1 MSAPRS
7 SFLRPDSS
15 DRHGHSSPASPS
27 LSGDHD
33 GGNNGNGVGGSGS
46 GGGSGGYDS
55 YHNNSSNPKP
65 TYATFSPAN
74 ALSGKNN
81 NTSAAAKRR
90 STILVHQ
97 KSPLLLATPPQITRA
112 LAYSHPYLLPLNKLA
127 GLITWTTGDPW
138 ESFLL
143 VLLWWLVVL
152 YGDTIIRLAGPI
164 LFVLTLIGGMYG
176 RRYSPLSTSGW
187 SSEDGVVGGGGG
199 AGGGGSH
206 SRSGGSTTSGSG
218 LGYFLFGI
226 GGGSSASG
234 DAKTTG
240 REATGKI
247 RSRTKNH
254 SLDGAGASH
263 MTSGKGRSGAN
274 GSVEA
279 GGNGSGGGGGGGGN
293 GHQRSASEAVASARH
308 QKTLDEIVDT
318 LGEFTARCNLLLE
331 PLLGLTDFLSTQSTA
346 TSATTRPALTVLFV
360 RILLCTPFWYLL
372 TLAPM
377 RLVTTRRVALV
388 LGTLILTWHSRVM
401 RVSRTILW
409 RSASI
414 RRTAALVT
422 GLEFEGPMRP
432 SKAPSYV
439 TAGGSNLSD
448 PSTTAATAAA
458 ALQSKLSSTKPG
470 RRLSTP
476 RESELTKAIRRA
488 RAGQDAGVRFTFIL
502 YENQRRWVGLGWTTS
517 LFAYERPAWTDEH
530 NNAVPSKDEFEL
542 PEVEDGSKMRWRWV
556 ENSRWRVDGVV
567 DDAVRVEKTGAH
579 GEHMDTWD
587 YDGEGGRMGWVYYD
601 NKWQGGRRG
610 QDGWTRWTR
619 RRKWYRDA
627 ELVEVDLEDEAA
639 SASSQTDETVGANG
653 TATPGDAAQSSISS
667 AQRSSSPAPS
677 QAGTVLTT
685 HTAATSG
692 SEGTNAGVA
701 ASTNGAADSK
711 PATKSASI
719 ASGGDA
725 SAGAIDSV
733 DGGDGSETA
742 SIMSTSS
749 KSTRFRAPGL
759 RRRVTDTSSR
769 GSAAPAVTTAATA
782 TAIPANDG
790 RSRRSSEAEEEA
802 DMLSSSLGVKPH
814 GSGGGGTSSW
824 GYGDEALMSLD

>member
-7 SFLRPDSS
+7 SYLRPDSS
-15 DRHGHSSPASPS
+15 DRHGYSNPASPG

-33 GGNNGNGVGGSGS
+33 GSGNGNGVGGR
-46 GGGSGGYDS
+46 GGGNGSGGYDS
-55 YHNNSSNPKP
+55 YSNSSNPKP
-65 TYATFSPAN
+65 TYATFSPATS
-74 ALSGKNN
+74 LSGKNN
-81 NTSAAAKRR
+81 NTSSAAKRR

-138 ESFLL
+138 ESFIL
-143 VLLWWLVVL
+143 VLLWWLTVL

-164 LFVLTLIGGMYG
+164 LMVLTLIGGMYG

-187 SSEDGVVGGGGG
+187 SSEDGVVGSGPSS
-199 AGGGGSH
+199 GSSN
-206 SRSGGSTTSGSG
+206 SRSSSSTTSGGG

-226 GGGSSASG
+226 GGSNNSNT

-240 REATGKI
+240 RETTTVKH
-247 RSRTKNH
+247 RSRAKNQ
-254 SLDGAGASH
+254 SLDSVGASY
-263 MTSGKGRSGAN
+263 MTSGKGRGA
-274 GSVEA
+274 
-279 GGNGSGGGGGGGGN
+279 GNGSLEASGSGGGGGN
-293 GHQRSASEAVASARH
+293 GHQRSTSEAVVSARH

-331 PLLGLTDFLSTQSTA
+331 PLLELTDFLSTQSTA

-360 RILLCTPFWYLL
+360 RILLCTPFWFLL
-372 TLAPM
+372 TLPPM
-377 RLVTTRRVALV
+377 HIVTTRRVALV
-388 LGTLILTWHSRVM
+388 FGTLILTWHSRVM

-414 RRTAALVT
+414 RRAAALVT

-439 TAGGSNLSD
+439 TAGGSILSD
-448 PSTTAATAAA
+448 PSTAAA
-458 ALQSKLSSTKPG
+458 ALQSKLSSTKPA

-556 ENSRWRVDGVV
+556 EDGRWRVDGVV
-567 DDAVRVEKTGAH
+567 DDAVRVEKTGSH
-579 GEHMDTWD
+579 GEHKDSWD

-627 ELVEVDLEDEAA
+627 ELVEVDLEDEAT
-639 SASSQTDETVGANG
+639 SAASQTDETVAGS
-653 TATPGDAAQSSISS
+653 TATLGAAQPSS

-677 QAGTVLTT
+677 QSGTIATT
-685 HTAATSG
+685 STAVTSG
-692 SEGTNAGVA
+692 SEGTNAAAA

-711 PATKSASI
+711 PAGKTPSI

-725 SAGAIDSV
+725 SVAAADSV
-733 DGGDGSETA
+733 DGGDGAETA

-749 KSTRFRAPGL
+749 KSTRFRPPGL
-759 RRRVTDTSSR
+759 RRRVTDASAR
-769 GSAAPAVTTAATA
+769 GVAAPAVTTAATA
-782 TAIPANDG
+782 TAIPSNG
-790 RSRRSSEAEEEA
+790 TRRSSEAEEEA
-802 DMLSSSLGVKPH
+802 DMLSSSLGVKP
-814 GSGGGGTSSW
+814 SGGGGGSSW
-824 GYGDEALMSLD
+824 GYGDEALMGLD